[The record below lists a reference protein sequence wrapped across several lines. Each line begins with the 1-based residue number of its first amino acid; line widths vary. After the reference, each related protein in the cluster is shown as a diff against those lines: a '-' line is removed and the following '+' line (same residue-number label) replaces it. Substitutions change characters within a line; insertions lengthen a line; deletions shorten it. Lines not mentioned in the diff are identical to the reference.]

1 MPNQEILE
9 NLKKAIAEYDTD
21 GAVSWAR
28 KVLEEKISPV
38 EATDEILEEARSF
51 YRQKGLM

>member
-21 GAVSWAR
+21 GAASWAR
-28 KVLEEKISPV
+28 KALEEKISPV
-38 EATDEILEEARSF
+38 EAIDVLISGNQRS
-51 YRQKGLM
+51 RRCLW